1 MSQYRQLALEA
12 QRGGLGDLG
21 RALLMLER
29 AGISLDEIG
38 NILIENPQTGQVL
51 EYDATL
57 GKWKNADPPEGGPGG
72 DFQPLNATLTALG
85 AMVTTAGIVFQVDAD
100 TFSKLQ
106 IGTTAGTVAAGDH
119 NHDGV
124 YATAAHLHDA
134 TYSPIAHNHDSAYI
148 SVIATPT
155 AGNFPVMNSG
165 GELETSAYLP
175 TSFVSTGLAIT
186 ALSSV
191 VVNGTLS
198 TSLTFTLR
206 NDSISPGNNMVYG
219 TDASGVKGW
228 KADPVGGGGTY
239 QPLDATLTA
248 LAGLN
253 FSTGVVYQTGEDSFE
268 KRLIG
273 STAGTIA
280 AGDHTHADLTPTA
293 RQIATQYSLTGGG
306 DLTANRTLNLVGDV
320 ASPGVDKVYATD
332 ASGVRTWRDG
342 IFSTTIPT
350 GLSSVSNIVA
360 LRAVASPADGAAVFV
375 RYHTATDDLGGG
387 LFHFDASLTQTRMVN
402 SVTISS
408 GGSGYSANTL
418 LTVSGGTTVG
428 SRPARALITA
438 VSGGAVTT
446 VLLIDKGNYS
456 VDPTTSGAATTCV
469 AGTGCA
475 LNLTMAKFDNDGT
488 RIAPTSV
495 ATGMWVRNADTKVM
509 NVRWFGARGAFSGDD
524 RQKIQNAIN
533 AAGSA
538 GVISLNV
545 GRYIVPNTL
554 YLEDGQTL
562 KGENSGGIGSQVTF
576 SNTAVPGIKVN
587 DLPASGAKSRVT
599 IRDMMISGNGGPY
612 SIVLYAVTEAL
623 IENINFT
630 SAVTADNILLSNCW
644 GSRINLCKFYGASN
658 SHIHLAR
665 PSGHLGNHAIVIEK
679 IYTSSGAQYGILI
692 DSETGAVSGIGI
704 HINDCA
710 VQGANT
716 AQVAI
721 LSADGVSINGL
732 YTEDGPRPIILGD
745 KANSRSAGN
754 VHISGCTFMT
764 YGSSTPMLLS
774 FCANAVIEGC
784 NLNVNGNQTQW
795 LHYDDVQNVTIIG
808 CSPNDFHS
816 GVRRTATA
824 TRGLTIHKGESASEA
839 ASITLLSSGAT
850 EHQHFKMS
858 VNGSGAWVA
867 TEWIPTSL

>member
-1 MSQYRQLALEA
+1 
-12 QRGGLGDLG
+12 
-21 RALLMLER
+21 
-29 AGISLDEIG
+29 
-38 NILIENPQTGQVL
+38 
-51 EYDATL
+51 
-57 GKWKNADPPEGGPGG
+57 
-72 DFQPLNATLTALG
+72 
-85 AMVTTAGIVFQVDAD
+85 MVTTAGIVFQVDAS

-106 IGTTAGTVAAGDH
+106 IGTGAGTVAAGDH

-124 YATAAHLHDA
+124 YATSAHLHDA
-134 TYSPIAHNHDSAYI
+134 TYSPLGHHHDSAYI

-175 TSFVSTGLAIT
+175 SSFVGTGLPIT

-206 NDSISPGNNMVYG
+206 NDVISPGNNMVYG
-219 TDASGVKGW
+219 TDAAGVKGW

-253 FSTGVVYQTGEDSFE
+253 FSTGVLYQTAEDAFE

-273 STAGTIA
+273 TAANTVA

-293 RQIATQYSLTGGG
+293 RTITTQYSITGGG

-332 ASGVRTWRDG
+332 ASGVRAWRDG

-350 GLSSVSNIVA
+350 GLSSVSNMTA
-360 LRAVASPADGAAVFV
+360 LRAIASPADGAAVFV

-387 LFHFDASLTQTRMVN
+387 LFHFDSSLTQTTMVN
-402 SVTISS
+402 SVTISA

-428 SRPARALITA
+428 SRPARVLITA
-438 VSGGAVTT
+438 VSAGVVTT
-446 VLLIDKGNYS
+446 VLLLDKGNYT
-456 VDPTTSGAATTCV
+456 VNPTTSGAATTCI

-475 LNLTMAKFDNDGT
+475 LNLTMAKYDNNGT
-488 RIAPTSV
+488 KVAPTSV
-495 ATGMWVRNADTKVM
+495 ASGMWVRNVGTKEM
-509 NVRWFGARGAFSGDD
+509 NVRWFGARGVFSGDD
-524 RQKIQNAIN
+524 RIGIQSAIN
-533 AAGSA
+533 AAGSG
-538 GVISLNV
+538 GVISLNI
-545 GRYIVPNTL
+545 GRYICPNTL

-562 KGENSGGIGSQVTF
+562 RGETSGGIGSQLWF

-587 DLPASGAKSRVT
+587 DLPGSGAKTRVT
-599 IRDMMISGNGGPY
+599 IKDLNIGGNGGPY
-612 SIVLYAVTEAL
+612 SIVLYSVTESV
-623 IENINFT
+623 IENVTFT
-630 SAVTADNILLSNCW
+630 SATTADNILLSNCW
-644 GSRINLCKFYGASN
+644 GSRINLCRFFGACY

-665 PSGHLGNHAIVIEK
+665 PSGHAGNHAIVIDQV
-679 IYTSSGAQYGILI
+679 YTSSGSQYGILV
-692 DSETGAVSGIGI
+692 DSETGAVGAVGV
-704 HINDCA
+704 HINDCT
-710 VQGANT
+710 VQGA
-716 AQVAI
+716 ALGQVAVF
-721 LSADGVSINGL
+721 SADGVSINGL
-732 YTEDGPRPIILGD
+732 YTEDGARPIILGD

-754 VHISGCTFMT
+754 VHISGCSFMT
-764 YGSSTPMLLS
+764 YGSNFPMLLS
-774 FCANAVIEGC
+774 FCANVVIEGS
-784 NLNVNGNQTQW
+784 NLNVNSNQTQW
-795 LHYDDVQNVTIIG
+795 LHYNDVQNVTIIG
-808 CSPNDFHS
+808 CHPNDFHD
-816 GVRRTATA
+816 GVRRATTA
-824 TRGLTIHKGESASEA
+824 TRGLTIHKGESATEA
-839 ASITLLSSGAT
+839 ASITMLSSGAT

-858 VNGSGAWVA
+858 INGSGAWVA